1 MSNDVLCTQER
12 STFFFPLLIFS
23 DLFSSVP
30 CAFTFTCLLAK
41 EMLSS
46 IPTRPTVLTVASL
59 PSSS

>member
-41 EMLSS
+41 EMLS